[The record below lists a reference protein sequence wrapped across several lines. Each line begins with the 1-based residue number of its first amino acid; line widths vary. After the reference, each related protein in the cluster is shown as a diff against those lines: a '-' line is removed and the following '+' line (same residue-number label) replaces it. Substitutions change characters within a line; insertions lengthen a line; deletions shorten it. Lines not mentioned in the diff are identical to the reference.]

1 MTLRQTLGHE
11 APRVHEQVDE
21 LLDSED
27 TIIVL
32 VDGRRTINYAR
43 GFGLSACQL
52 ELLANDVE
60 RLVRAVTGAHKSRKV
75 RNQRDQ
81 GNDVDA
87 GAGQRCDAP
96 TSQRHGRVA
105 DERSTGDRLGDY
117 GSGSHHC
124 RTGRVLRMAS
134 ERAAPDV
141 CDTAPAGGVR
151 RNRA

>member
-1 MTLRQTLGHE
+1 MTLRQTLGQE
-11 APRVHEQVDE
+11 APRVHEQVEE

-27 TIIVL
+27 SIIVL

-60 RLVRAVTGAHKSRKV
+60 RLIRAVTGAYMGRKG
-75 RNQRDQ
+75 RNQREQ
-81 GNDVDA
+81 RNGVDA
-87 GAGQRCDAP
+87 GAGQRCDGP
-96 TSQRHGRVA
+96 TSERHGRVA
-105 DERSTGDRLGDY
+105 HKRSTGDQLGDH
-117 GSGSHHC
+117 GNGTDHC

-134 ERAAPDV
+134 ELAAPDV
-141 CDTAPAGGVR
+141 CDTAPAGRVR